1 MTDALAVCL
10 SPLLRMVS
18 ISTDYACIDDD
29 ERHELTTKSMM
40 TLVAS
45 RRRGII
51 PGHGLVADQTVPAS
65 ARKRCLVGSIL
76 LSPRTPASRIGG
88 GNEET
93 GGRDS

>member
-29 ERHELTTKSMM
+29 ERHELTTKLMM
-40 TLVAS
+40 TLVAG

-65 ARKRCLVGSIL
+65 AQLGR
-76 LSPRTPASRIGG
+76 PASAVWLVQYCSALGLRLHA
-88 GNEET
+88 
-93 GGRDS
+93 